1 MSGRGHVA
9 AQSENLT
16 GKRQAGRSPAKAAF
30 GEEMTA
36 LEEFWL
42 HAVHC
47 PTCEPFPPSFDPTF
61 KLCAIG
67 RRLFFVIPMAERPE
81 VDVCEKN

>member
-1 MSGRGHVA
+1 
-9 AQSENLT
+9 
-16 GKRQAGRSPAKAAF
+16 
-30 GEEMTA
+30 MTA